1 MKSSNTLISVDPSY
15 IHSKMYNTILGIGR
29 EDLEPR
35 AAAKSL
41 DLTGPLSSRSPT
53 LAPGPNASVQPG
65 FVYEHQLIRTKGQYF
80 MYIFVSQIWVALS
93 CDVLCD
99 FLRPLRILQGSAYA
113 KTCPSTSNS
122 FLKKSSHIAETHARI
137 DGKLVV

>member
-1 MKSSNTLISVDPSY
+1 
-15 IHSKMYNTILGIGR
+15 MYNTILGIGR

-65 FVYEHQLIRTKGQYF
+65 YQLIRTKGRYF
-80 MYIFVSQIWVALS
+80 IYIFVSQIWFVLS

-113 KTCPSTSNS
+113 KTCHVNVEL
-122 FLKKSSHIAETHARI
+122 FLKKSSHVARAHIRI
-137 DGKLVV
+137 DSKLVI

>member
-1 MKSSNTLISVDPSY
+1 
-15 IHSKMYNTILGIGR
+15 MYNTILGIGR

-35 AAAKSL
+35 AAVKSL

-53 LAPGPNASVQPG
+53 LAPGPNASVQPA
-65 FVYEHQLIRTKGQYF
+65 FVYEHQLTRTKGRYF

-99 FLRPLRILQGSAYA
+99 FLRPLTILQGSAYA
-113 KTCPSTSNS
+113 KTG
-122 FLKKSSHIAETHARI
+122 H
-137 DGKLVV
+137 V